1 MYLYVRIRVIVMMVM
16 LLAWRQEA
24 KRLAEEVNQ
33 LHLNTTGPKRG
44 ELLALFGALFL
55 FRGTSG
61 LYWTL
66 HKYPEEPAMPRRE
79 TILQGSEGIRG
90 SSMKTA

>member
-44 ELLALFGALFL
+44 ELLFL